1 MVNKCMNRC
10 STLLVFRQIKITVR
24 GHFTLTK
31 MAKIK
36 KTVKKKGDGNGA
48 EKMELIYIAGRNI
61 R

>member
-36 KTVKKKGDGNGA
+36 KTVKKKVMAMVLRKWNSYTLLV
-48 EKMELIYIAGRNI
+48 ET
-61 R
+61 